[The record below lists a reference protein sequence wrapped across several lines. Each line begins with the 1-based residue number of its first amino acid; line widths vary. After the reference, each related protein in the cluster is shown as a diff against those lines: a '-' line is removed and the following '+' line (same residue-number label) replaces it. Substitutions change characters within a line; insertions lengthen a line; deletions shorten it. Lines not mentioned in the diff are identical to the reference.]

1 MEVEGLASRDSYTSE
16 VSRGKLAAQCN
27 ERRRSTRVLVV
38 TISRCRV
45 CRGPRRYKSGAG
57 HTSGYVRKT
66 QLFEWLQRA
75 GCWLHAPHL
84 IRMTRFQ
91 NSPRFGKNDVMS
103 WNVSNCM
110 RSCVAKDTT
119 LGKRGSF
126 RPDECR
132 ILNPLSSQRVNFK
145 SVSRPASESLNGV
158 HIHVPNEIGRK
169 TGEEGHGRYCASSI

>member
-1 MEVEGLASRDSYTSE
+1 MVRVD
-16 VSRGKLAAQCN
+16 
-27 ERRRSTRVLVV
+27 TRVVQDTRQVMSEKRNFL
-38 TISRCRV
+38 
-45 CRGPRRYKSGAG
+45 SGSNAP
-57 HTSGYVRKT
+57 
-66 QLFEWLQRA
+66 E
-75 GCWLHAPHL
+75 CWLHAPHL

-132 ILNPLSSQRVNFK
+132 ILNPLSSQRVNFE